1 MPTQLQLPTR
11 KLGRYGPD
19 VSAVGYGTMGL
30 SVFYGPPPP
39 DEQRFEILDYVYQT
53 GCTFW
58 DSSDLYGDSEELLG
72 KWFAR
77 TGVRNEI
84 FLATKFA
91 KTEEFAQDDDGQCIK
106 DACNRSL
113 QRLGVRTID
122 LYYLHHIERYMPI
135 EKAVAALAD
144 LQREGKIRYLGLS
157 DCSAETLRAACK
169 VHHIA
174 AAEVE
179 YSPYKLDIERN
190 GFLQTARELGVAIV
204 AYSPLGRGLL
214 GGQIK
219 SREDLSTDDLRRTLT
234 RFGPTKFHRNL
245 KLYEVLS
252 ALGEQKGCHAST
264 LVLAWLMAQG
274 SDIIPIPGTTKTRNV
289 QLNEQA
295 VMLQLDPEEVK
306 KIRYEIENAEAVGG
320 PLPDGGMASSFADTP
335 VL

>member
-19 VSAVGYGTMGL
+19 VSALGYGTMGL

-39 DEQRFEILDYVYQT
+39 DERRFEMLDYVYQT

-91 KTEEFAQDDDGQCIK
+91 RTDEFAQDDDGQCIK

-122 LYYLHHIERYMPI
+122 LYYLHRIERYMPI

-157 DCSAETLRAACK
+157 DCSAETLRAA
-169 VHHIA
+169 
-174 AAEVE
+174 
-179 YSPYKLDIERN
+179 
-190 GFLQTARELGVAIV
+190 
-204 AYSPLGRGLL
+204 
-214 GGQIK
+214 
-219 SREDLSTDDLRRTLT
+219 
-234 RFGPTKFHRNL
+234 
-245 KLYEVLS
+245 
-252 ALGEQKGCHAST
+252 
-264 LVLAWLMAQG
+264 
-274 SDIIPIPGTTKTRNV
+274 
-289 QLNEQA
+289 
-295 VMLQLDPEEVK
+295 
-306 KIRYEIENAEAVGG
+306 
-320 PLPDGGMASSFADTP
+320 
-335 VL
+335 